1 MCEFAHQQ
9 KLWNIEIIH
18 TNSLI
23 YETVFFYKW
32 KQKIDAYKQS
42 RKIGSK
48 KYPLTFSENPSEGGR
63 KTRHNSYVKNYRKGV
78 GVSWHMKYYLKI
90 IFICYIKICLHT
102 WIYINEIKGFV
113 GTIHKWG
120 IVGAI
125 HMLLDTPGGGVV
137 SWHMKYKIK
146 CIFIHF
152 VQICLDMWII
162 IPKKMR
168 IWRHTS

>member
-1 MCEFAHQQ
+1 M
-9 KLWNIEIIH
+9 
-18 TNSLI
+18 
-23 YETVFFYKW
+23 
-32 KQKIDAYKQS
+32 
-42 RKIGSK
+42 
-48 KYPLTFSENPSEGGR
+48 
-63 KTRHNSYVKNYRKGV
+63 

-102 WIYINEIKGFV
+102 WIYINEIKRFM

-152 VQICLDMWII
+152 VQICQEMWII
-162 IPKKMR
+162 IPKKWGFESTLHKWGFECTIHMSPLCFVTYEILHEINIDLLR
-168 IWRHTS
+168 LHIPVTYIND